1 MTLGQ
6 EITFDYAGLLC
17 LILVFSS
24 FFQRLRSNR
33 KKLVDSLTL
42 LFFAASVF
50 FTPLYK
56 LWHFLSMPYGFPTRF
71 SFVIVFWLI
80 AAAADAWDTRDKKSL
95 ACGALVVLLL
105 LVANGTMTLP
115 AKLIAAGFIAGIT
128 VLLCLGFQKALAVTV
143 AAELTFAGA
152 ATFISLDRI
161 TSMTAMP
168 RPRRCWTI
176 KMKCGPPWQALR
188 LSRATGLKIGRR
200 AIKTKGWAI
209 TTQASRITRRPTIR
223 RSAIS

>member
-17 LILVFSS
+17 LILLFSS

-33 KKLVDSLTL
+33 KKLVDGLIL

-80 AAAADAWDTRDKKSL
+80 AAAAGRVGHARQKVAGLRGAWGL
-95 ACGALVVLLL
+95 ASVGREW
-105 LVANGTMTLP
+105 NDD
-115 AKLIAAGFIAGIT
+115 AAGQA
-128 VLLCLGFQKALAVTV
+128 
-143 AAELTFAGA
+143 
-152 ATFISLDRI
+152 DY
-161 TSMTAMP
+161 
-168 RPRRCWTI
+168 RRVH
-176 KMKCGPPWQALR
+176 R
-188 LSRATGLKIGRR
+188 RDHGRC
-200 AIKTKGWAI
+200 
-209 TTQASRITRRPTIR
+209 
-223 RSAIS
+223 